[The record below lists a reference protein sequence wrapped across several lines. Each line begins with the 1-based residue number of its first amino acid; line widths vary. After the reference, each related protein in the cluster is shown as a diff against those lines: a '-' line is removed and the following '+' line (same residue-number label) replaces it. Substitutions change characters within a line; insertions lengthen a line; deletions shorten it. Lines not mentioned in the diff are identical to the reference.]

1 MNDFRARLFEEFDQ
15 LGKRTDRL
23 KEFCLTDKFD
33 SLPEIERNDLREQLK
48 HMQAYWKVL
57 SHRVSRQCGN
67 A

>member
-15 LGKRTDRL
+15 LSNRITRL
-23 KEFCLTDKFD
+23 KEFIVSDKYD
-33 SLPEIERNDLREQLK
+33 SLPEIERKDLKEQLQ

-57 SHRVSRQCGN
+57 SRRVSRQCGN